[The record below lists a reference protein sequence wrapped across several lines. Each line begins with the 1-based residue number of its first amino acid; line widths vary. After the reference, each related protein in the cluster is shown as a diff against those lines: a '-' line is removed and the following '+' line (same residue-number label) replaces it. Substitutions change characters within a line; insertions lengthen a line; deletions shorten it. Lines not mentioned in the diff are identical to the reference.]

1 MTNYPT
7 PPFPSQKQPMPGFTA
22 QMDPVPDHGEKSYR
36 GSERLKGKRA
46 IITGG
51 DSGIGRA
58 VAIAYARE
66 GADIVISYL
75 DEDEDAD
82 ETKRLVEEAGRKAV
96 LVSGD
101 IQDAALCRQIVET
114 AVKELGG
121 IDILVNNAAHQASFK
136 SIDEISDE
144 EWELTFK
151 VNIHAMFYLTK
162 AAVPH
167 MKPGSSIINT
177 ASINSDS
184 PNPTLLAYATT
195 KGAIQNFT
203 AGLAQLLAEK
213 GIRANAVAP
222 GPIWTPLIPSTLPEE
237 SVSNFG
243 KQVPMKRP
251 GQPAELA
258 TAYVMLADPLSSYV
272 SGTTIAV
279 TGGKPI
285 PLTQVAWDWRFQVK
299 TCVKQGAEAGRSR
312 FDATRFSPACRSHRR
327 SAS

>member
-1 MTNYPT
+1 MTEAM
-7 PPFPSQKQPMPGFTA
+7 Q
-22 QMDPVPDHGEKSYR
+22 PVPDHGETSYK
-36 GSERLKGKRA
+36 GCNRLRDKKA
-46 IITGG
+46 VITGG

-66 GADIVISYL
+66 GADVLISYL
-75 DEDEDAD
+75 NEHKDAQ
-82 ETKRLVEEAGRKAV
+82 ETERLVKEAGRKAV
-96 LVSGD
+96 LVPGD
-101 IQDAALCRQIVET
+101 LQHPDHCR
-114 AVKELGG
+114 AVIAKAVSELGG
-121 IDILVNNAAHQASFK
+121 IDILVNNAAHQATFK
-136 SIDEISDE
+136 SIEEISDQ

-151 VNIHAMFYLTK
+151 VNVHAMFYLTK

-177 ASINSDS
+177 ASINADA

-203 AGLAQLLAEK
+203 AGLAQLLADK

-222 GPIWTPLIPSTLPEE
+222 GPIWTPLIPSTMPKEAVE
-237 SVSNFG
+237 NFG

-272 SGTTIAV
+272 SGAMIAV

-285 PLTQVAWDWRFQVK
+285 L
-299 TCVKQGAEAGRSR
+299 
-312 FDATRFSPACRSHRR
+312 
-327 SAS
+327 